1 MLYLTLWRS
10 FSFSFKCLVPEH
22 AARKKTKII
31 PMICLVL
38 LFKEVNR
45 NRFANL
51 MNSGLVMI
59 SKNQIKFIRSL
70 KQKKFRDQ
78 SGFFIVEGEKVI
90 HELLLN
96 NWHAE
101 NIYTNSKLA
110 SQFSSASIVSENDL
124 ARMTH
129 LKTSP
134 GCLAVVKQRTEH
146 VVSKVTKWVLV
157 LDGVKD
163 PGNLGTIIR
172 IADWFGIEEI
182 ICSPDTVDCYNSKV
196 IQSTMGA
203 IFRIKLV
210 YTDLVDFCNRQ
221 EEHCIIGAQMEGES
235 SYTVDFPKEKG
246 ILVMGSESHGI
257 SEQLQQV
264 LSKSVT
270 IPSFGKSE
278 SLNVGVACG
287 ILLSELRRR

>member
-1 MLYLTLWRS
+1 
-10 FSFSFKCLVPEH
+10 
-22 AARKKTKII
+22 
-31 PMICLVL
+31 
-38 LFKEVNR
+38 
-45 NRFANL
+45 

-235 SYTVDFPKEKG
+235 SYTVDFPKDKG

>member
-1 MLYLTLWRS
+1 
-10 FSFSFKCLVPEH
+10 
-22 AARKKTKII
+22 
-31 PMICLVL
+31 MICLVL

-78 SGFFIVEGEKVI
+78 SGFFVVEGEKVI

-101 NIYTNSKLA
+101 SIYTNAKLA
-110 SQFSSASIVSENDL
+110 NQFPNAIIASENDL

-134 GCLAVVKQRTEH
+134 GCLAVVKQPTTHAVPR
-146 VVSKVTKWVLV
+146 VSKWILA

-182 ICSPDTVDCYNSKV
+182 VCSPDTVDCYNSKV

-203 IFRIKLV
+203 IFRVKLA
-210 YTDLVDFCNRQ
+210 YRDLVEFCEQQ
-221 EEHCIIGAQMEGES
+221 EQGLCIVGAQMKGES
-235 SYTVDFPKEKG
+235 SYTFDFPKEKG